1 LAKQIID
8 TTSRE
13 KTSHEEKKEFFPV
26 YSLWSFMDHTYA
38 VIMAGGGGTR
48 LWPVS
53 RRERPKQLLP
63 LIGEE
68 TLFQSTVQR
77 LEGLFPPER
86 ILVVTVAEQVREMQ
100 LQAPHIPVQNYLIEP
115 APRGTASVVGLAAA
129 VLHKRDPEAIMA
141 VLPSDHFIR
150 NRDLFHYLLRA
161 AVDVANTDY
170 LVTLGITPTYA
181 STAYGYIQ
189 QGAPVTGDFKYPTYN
204 VSRFKEKPDDPSA
217 QQMLRLGGHSWNSG
231 MFIWRT
237 VRILSEFEQ
246 QMPDLAAALGKIVS
260 SLDSPDADMILNSVW
275 QDLKVE
281 TIDYGIMENAERV
294 AVLPAGGLGWSDVG
308 SWDSLFEVMLPDMDG
323 NIGVNGQ
330 HLALDTHNT
339 LIYATPGSERLVVT
353 IGVDDMVVV
362 DADDVLMICKAD
374 QAQKVRSVVA
384 HLKKHRQE
392 RYL

>member
-1 LAKQIID
+1 
-8 TTSRE
+8 
-13 KTSHEEKKEFFPV
+13 
-26 YSLWSFMDHTYA
+26 MDHTFA

-53 RRERPKQLLP
+53 RRESPKQLLP
-63 LIGEE
+63 LIGDE
-68 TLFQSTVQR
+68 TLFQATVQR

-86 ILVVTVAEQVREMQ
+86 ILVVTVAEQASEIRQ
-100 LQAPHIPVQNYLIEP
+100 QAPEIPAENYLLEP

-129 VLHKRDPEAIMA
+129 VLHKRDPLAVMA

-161 AVDVANTDY
+161 AVDVAETDY
-170 LVTLGITPTYA
+170 LVMLGITPTYP

-189 QGAPVTGDFKYPTYN
+189 QGAPVAGAFKYPTYN
-204 VSRFKEKPDDPSA
+204 VIRFKEKPDDATA
-217 QQMLRLGGHSWNSG
+217 QQMLRFGGHSWNSG
-231 MFIWRT
+231 MFVWSTR
-237 VRILSEFEQ
+237 RILDEFRQ
-246 QMPDLAAALGKIVS
+246 QMPGLAAALEKIS
-260 SLDSPDADMILNSVW
+260 ASIGAPDAESVLASAW
-275 QDLKVE
+275 NELSVE
-281 TIDYGIMENAERV
+281 TIDYGIMEKAQKV

-308 SWDSLFEVMLPDMDG
+308 SWDSLFEVLLPDMDG

-339 LIYATPGSERLVVT
+339 LIYGTPGTERLIVT

-362 DADDVLMICKAD
+362 DTGDVLMICKSD
-374 QAQKVRSVVA
+374 QSQKVRDVVA